1 MATPPEGG
9 GFLDE
14 SFVPF
19 DQRSTAEPPALD
31 YRDIGFSTTQVA
43 AGGVSNLGATALAT
57 MEFEGLY
64 FNLQVDGDDQSQT
77 LKFGPIEDFGFGNFA
92 TGLSSANIDLKGGN
106 DSISFKPDSETVSSR
121 VMAGVGADT
130 IVFANNAFSGDTTVD
145 LGNDAVVDRV
155 VLEDENDHSNFTVK
169 NFGDDDQLI
178 VGSTTYNYADLQ
190 ASGGQAGPN
199 VRVSFIE
206 EA

>member
-9 GFLDE
+9 GILDE

-57 MEFEGLY
+57 MEFEGFY
-64 FNLQVDGDDQSQT
+64 FNLQVDGDNQNQT
-77 LKFGPIEDFGFGNFA
+77 LQFGPIEDFNNIA
-92 TGLSSANIDLKGGN
+92 TRLDSANIDLKGGD
-106 DSISFKPDSETVSSR
+106 DSISFKPGSLTFSAR
-121 VMAGVGADT
+121 VKAGVGSDT
-130 IVFANNAFSGDTTVD
+130 IVFANSTFSEDTTVD
-145 LGNDAVVDRV
+145 LGNDADVDSV
-155 VLEDENDHSNFTVK
+155 ELKDENEHSNFTVK
-169 NFGDDDQLI
+169 NFGERDELI
-178 VGSTTYNYADLQ
+178 VGGTSYNYAELQ
-190 ASGGQAGPN
+190 ASGGQVGPN

>member
-19 DQRSTAEPPALD
+19 DQRSTVEPAALT
-31 YRDIGFSTTQVA
+31 YEDIGFSTTLVA
-43 AGGVSNLGATALAT
+43 ADRVSNLGATALAT
-57 MEFEGLY
+57 MEFEGVY
-64 FNLQVDGDDQSQT
+64 FNLQVHGDDQSQT
-77 LKFGPIEDFGFGNFA
+77 LKFGPIEDFGNFA

-106 DSISFKPDSETVSSR
+106 DSISFKPDSETLSSR

-145 LGNDAVVDRV
+145 LGNDADVDSV
-155 VLEDENDHSNFTVK
+155 ELKDENEHSNFTVK
-169 NFGDDDQLI
+169 NFGDDDRLI